1 LRRPPRAAHFT
12 GERWLGTEE
21 RPQTPM
27 DAGPTGPRDEEG
39 TGIMRQ
45 ILIQN
50 PRAAKREKQSR
61 KPRKK
66 VKNIAHSGTATT
78 AKNDEG
84 RGAAKVKVFRRCV
97 RCVAVRKIRNWLTA
111 AQRPQRRMES
121 GRGAAKVKVFKRC
134 VRCVAVR
141 KIRNWLTAAQRS
153 QRRMKRGERRRKQK
167 PPGAVFA
174 VSL

>member
-78 AKNDEG
+78 AQNGEWAGGGESLWALCSLCRCEKNKKLAHSGTATTAQNEEWAGDG
-84 RGAAKVKVFRRCV
+84 KSFRALCSLCRCEKNKKL
-97 RCVAVRKIRNWLTA
+97 AHGGTATTARNQTA
-111 AQRPQRRMES
+111 A
-121 GRGAAKVKVFKRC
+121 GGGARW
-134 VRCVAVR
+134 R
-141 KIRNWLTAAQRS
+141 KHKS
-153 QRRMKRGERRRKQK
+153 S
-167 PPGAVFA
+167 GAVFV